1 MEGVLDV
8 WDLNFSLKHPLIKVK
23 NNVKCTVCPRCLDP
37 FRIVSYFQRYYKTY
51 I

>member
-23 NNVKCTVCPRCLDP
+23 NNMY
-37 FRIVSYFQRYYKTY
+37 VSKIMERNKEKRRMGRKDNN
-51 I
+51 